1 MALLHSFWR
10 GPALE
15 SFGRVAE
22 LDASSGIAYWGIA
35 TAALI
40 NPFDD
45 PQATAIA
52 LGREAVEQA
61 QIVGAQTQR
70 ERDYIGAIAAYYQ
83 FPDGTPLLTRRRA
96 YEQEMERVSLT
107 YPDDIEAAIF
117 YALALNTARELSDT
131 TYARQLEAAD
141 ILEPLYAQYPNHPG
155 IAHYLI
161 HSYDY
166 AALAPRG
173 LDAARRY
180 AAIAPSVPHTQH
192 MPSHIFTLLGAFATS
207 VLERFPH
214 ATAVVRTFRSR

>member
-1 MALLHSFWR
+1 MKRHFAARRIGWLVRAVCLRVTSVAEPAAAQEQGLGEVNFASSCNEEAQRELNRAVALLHSFWR

-22 LDASSGIAYWGIA
+22 LDASCGIAYWGVA
-35 TAALI
+35 MAALI

-45 PQATAIA
+45 PPAAAIA

-61 QIVGAQTQR
+61 RTVGAQTQR
-70 ERDYIGAIAAYYQ
+70 ERDYIGAIAAYYE
-83 FPDGTPLLTRRRA
+83 FADGPPLLVRRRA
-96 YEQEMERVSLT
+96 YEQAMERVYLT

-131 TYARQLEAAD
+131 SYARQLKAAA

-161 HSYDY
+161 H
-166 AALAPRG
+166 
-173 LDAARRY
+173 
-180 AAIAPSVPHTQH
+180 
-192 MPSHIFTLLGAFATS
+192 
-207 VLERFPH
+207 
-214 ATAVVRTFRSR
+214 